1 MTYTAIAVVVAL
13 VGVVSLFL
21 LWRTLKFF
29 LRLALVGLVL
39 LAVVFGYFAW
49 GRYGGA
55 GDASRPAAPRAAN
68 ANSRR
73 AN

>member
-13 VGVVSLFL
+13 VGVVLLFL

-39 LAVVFGYFAW
+39 LAVVAGLFAW
-49 GRYGGA
+49 GRYGA
-55 GDASRPAAPRAAN
+55 GDAPPRPTPRATNAN
-68 ANSRR
+68 ARR

>member
-49 GRYGGA
+49 GQYGA

>member
-13 VGVVSLFL
+13 VGVVVLFL
-21 LWRTLKFF
+21 LWRTLKLF

-39 LAVVFGYFAW
+39 LAVVGGLFAW
-49 GRYGGA
+49 GWLGA
-55 GDASRPAAPRAAN
+55 GDAPPRPAPRAAN

>member
-13 VGVVSLFL
+13 VGVVLLFL

-39 LAVVFGYFAW
+39 LAVVAGLFAW
-49 GRYGGA
+49 GRYGA
-55 GDASRPAAPRAAN
+55 GDETRPAPRASN

>member
-13 VGVVSLFL
+13 VGVVLLFL

-39 LAVVFGYFAW
+39 LAVVAGLFAW
-49 GRYGGA
+49 GRYGA
-55 GDASRPAAPRAAN
+55 GDATPRPAPRAAN
-68 ANSRR
+68 ANARR

>member
-13 VGVVSLFL
+13 AGLVVLFL

-39 LAVVFGYFAW
+39 LAVVAGLAAW
-49 GRYGGA
+49 GWFGA
-55 GDASRPAAPRAAN
+55 GDARRPAPRAAN

>member
-13 VGVVSLFL
+13 AGVVVLFL
-21 LWRTLKFF
+21 LWRTLKLFV
-29 LRLALVGLVL
+29 RLALVGLVL
-39 LAVVFGYFAW
+39 LAVVFGLFAW
-49 GRYGGA
+49 GWYGA
-55 GDASRPAAPRAAN
+55 GDAPRRVPRAAN

>member
-13 VGVVSLFL
+13 VGLVVLFL
-21 LWRTLKFF
+21 LWRTLKFV

-39 LAVVFGYFAW
+39 LAVVAGLFAW
-49 GRYGGA
+49 GWFDA
-55 GDASRPAAPRAAN
+55 GDSRRPAPRGAN
-68 ANSRR
+68 ANARR

>member
-13 VGVVSLFL
+13 VGVVVLFL

-29 LRLALVGLVL
+29 LRLALVGLIL
-39 LAVVFGYFAW
+39 LTVVAALAAW
-49 GRYGGA
+49 GWFGA
-55 GDASRPAAPRAAN
+55 GDATRPTPRGAN

-73 AN
+73 AG

>member
-13 VGVVSLFL
+13 VGVVVLFL

-29 LRLALVGLVL
+29 LRLALIGIVL
-39 LAVVFGYFAW
+39 LAVVAGLFAW
-49 GRYGGA
+49 GWFGA
-55 GDASRPAAPRAAN
+55 DDPPRPTPRAAN